1 MNTGAVKFRC
11 PDCAEP
17 RDLRSSAMRPGCHR
31 AFAPAGAEWN
41 LPLHVPEPVKAN
53 EDEAH
58 AQEGL
63 ATWPRLFLKKRRWVE
78 WCDRRWL
85 RTLLDER
92 TCAFVEVDGGLCYCM
107 RACRGARPPGLR
119 GDDGCF
125 VARSAP
131 AHDPGCLTPMLQ

>member
-41 LPLHVPEPVKAN
+41 LPLHVLEPVKAN

-78 WCDRRWL
+78 WCDLRWL

-92 TCAFVEVDGGLCYCM
+92 TCAFVEVDGGLCY
-107 RACRGARPPGLR
+107 AC
-119 GDDGCF
+119 
-125 VARSAP
+125 AP
-131 AHDPGCLTPMLQ
+131 AEERAPRAFAATTDVSSRDLRQHTIRAA

>member
-31 AFAPAGAEWN
+31 AFAPAGAELN
-41 LPLHVPEPVKAN
+41 LPLHVLEPVKAN

-63 ATWPRLFLKKRRWVE
+63 ATWPRLFLQKRRWVE

-92 TCAFVEVDGGLCYCM
+92 TCAFVEVDGGLCN
-107 RACRGARPPGLR
+107 AC
-119 GDDGCF
+119 
-125 VARSAP
+125 AP
-131 AHDPGCLTPMLQ
+131 AEERAPRAFAATRDVSSRDLRQHTIRAA